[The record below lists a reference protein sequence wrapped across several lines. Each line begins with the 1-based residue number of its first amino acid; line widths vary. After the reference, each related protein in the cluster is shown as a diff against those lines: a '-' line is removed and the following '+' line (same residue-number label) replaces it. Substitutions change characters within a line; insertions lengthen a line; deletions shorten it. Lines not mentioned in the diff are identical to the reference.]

1 MTTDPGVSGH
11 GDHACCAPPGPRPV
25 TLGTGGNAAS
35 AAFSRD
41 EAAAERWRSQMIAL
55 PGGSFDMG
63 GEDPDANPGD
73 AEGPI
78 RAVTVAGFLIAP
90 AAVTNTEF
98 ESFVD
103 HTGYRTQAEQFGWS
117 YVFHL
122 LVGPEAAGRAR
133 GRAAGAPWWIAVD
146 GADWAHPE
154 GPGSSLRDRGDHP
167 VVHVS
172 HDDALAYCSW
182 AGVRLPTEQE
192 WEYAAR
198 GGLHRARYP
207 WGDDLT
213 PGGRHM
219 CNIWQGVFPRSNSAE
234 DGYVGTAPV
243 RSFPPNGYGL
253 HNMAGNVWEWTASP
267 WAATSRDLWTT
278 RGGSYLCHASYC
290 NRYRVAARTA
300 NTADSSSGNTGFRV
314 VADPRS

>member
-1 MTTDPGVSGH
+1 ME
-11 GDHACCAPPGPRPV
+11 
-25 TLGTGGNAAS
+25 
-35 AAFSRD
+35 RD
-41 EAAAERWRSQMIAL
+41 DAAAQRVRSRMIAL

-63 GEDPDANPGD
+63 SEDSDVNPGD
-73 AEGPI
+73 AEGPV
-78 RAVTVAGFLIAP
+78 RSVTVDAFLIAP
-90 AAVTNTEF
+90 TTVINAEF
-98 ESFVD
+98 ERFVKK
-103 HTGYRTQAEQFGWS
+103 TGYRTHAERFGWS

-122 LVGPEAAGRAR
+122 LVGATAAARAR
-133 GRAAGAPWWIAVD
+133 GTAGGTPWWIAID

-154 GPGSSLRDRGDHP
+154 GPGTSLRGRRNHP

-172 HDDALAYCSW
+172 HADALAYCAW

-207 WGDDLT
+207 WGDELT
-213 PGGRHM
+213 PDGKHM
-219 CNIWQGVFPRSNSAE
+219 CNIWQGVFPHHNSGD
-234 DGYVGTAPV
+234 DGYLSTAPAK
-243 RSFPPNGYGL
+243 SFPPNGYGL
-253 HNMAGNVWEWTASP
+253 YNMAGNVWEWTNSP
-267 WAATSRDLWTT
+267 WTAVSRDLWTI

-314 VADPRS
+314 VGELRH